1 MFQKCQSQSLADAF
15 GSIVICQRVLGAIFK
30 LLGEMSFVLAHIGMF
45 MWATGIGALFANFA
59 MHTRNL

>member
-15 GSIVICQRVLGAIFK
+15 GSIVICQRAFGAFFK

-45 MWATGIGALFANFA
+45 MWATDIGAFCATFA